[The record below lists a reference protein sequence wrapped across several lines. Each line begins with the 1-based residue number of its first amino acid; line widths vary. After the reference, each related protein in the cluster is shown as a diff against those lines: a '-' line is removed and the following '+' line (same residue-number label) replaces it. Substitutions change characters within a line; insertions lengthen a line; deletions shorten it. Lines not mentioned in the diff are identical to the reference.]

1 MSDLQSYEDYKALA
15 EQIRL
20 PSAAFINGAYQAGG
34 GVNMD
39 IINPA
44 TGDILTTIAMT
55 NAETTDYATSKAREA
70 FDQGQWSRCHPAERK
85 EILIRLC
92 KLMTRNR
99 HELAVM
105 ESLDSGKP
113 IQDCATID
121 LPEAINS
128 IKWHA
133 EAIDKIYDDVAP
145 TGEDA
150 MAMIIR
156 QPIGVVGCVLP
167 WNFPLL
173 MMAWKIG
180 PALAAG
186 NSVMIKPAEET
197 PLTAL
202 RMAELALEA
211 GIPRGVFQV
220 LPGDGL
226 TTGQAMGLH
235 PDIDMIS
242 FTGST
247 ETGRHFLRYSA
258 QSNLKKITLEC
269 GGKNPCLVLKDA
281 EYINKVAEHIA
292 MGAFWNMGQNC
303 SAISRVIVDKSRADE
318 LRKALL
324 FYIEQF
330 HQGDPLDPKNRLGVL
345 VSDTHFSKVKSFLDK
360 AAKDKLPAICGSVN
374 AKEKQITPT
383 VFYDVDP
390 AHILATDEV
399 FGPVL
404 CLILATDTDHAVQI
418 ANNTNYGL
426 TASIFSASIGTALRS
441 ARVLK
446 AGTVT
451 VNCYGEG
458 DITTPF
464 GGWKESGF
472 GGRDNGLA
480 AHDQFT
486 ETKTIW
492 VNLDD
497 VNDEELIIE

>member
-1 MSDLQSYEDYKALA
+1 MSDLQSLEDYMALA
-15 EQIRL
+15 IDMRL
-20 PSAAFINGAYQAGG
+20 PSAAFINGAYQSGG
-34 GVNMD
+34 GDHMETV
-39 IINPA
+39 NPA
-44 TGDILTTIAMT
+44 TGDHLTTIAMT
-55 NAETTDYATSKAREA
+55 NSDTADYAVSKAREA
-70 FDQGQWSRCHPAERK
+70 FDHGIWSSCHPSERK
-85 EILIRLC
+85 NVLIRLC
-92 KLMTRNR
+92 KLMTRHR

-113 IQDCATID
+113 IQDCALID
-121 LPEAINS
+121 LPEAIHC

-145 TGEDA
+145 TGDDA

-173 MMAWKIG
+173 MLAWKIG

-186 NSVMIKPAEET
+186 NSVIIKPAEET
-197 PLTAL
+197 TLTTL
-202 RMAELALEA
+202 RIAELAMEA

-220 LPGDGL
+220 LPGDGV
-226 TTGQAMGLH
+226 TTGKTMGLH

-247 ETGRHFLRYSA
+247 ATGRHFLRYSA
-258 QSNLKKITLEC
+258 ESNLKKITLEC

-281 EYINKVAEHIA
+281 EHIDKVAEHIA

-303 SAISRVIVDKSRADE
+303 SAISRVIIDKSRADE
-318 LRKALL
+318 LREALL
-324 FYIEQF
+324 FQTSQF
-330 HQGDPLDPKNRLGVL
+330 HQGNPLDPVNRLGVL
-345 VSDTHFSKVKSFLDK
+345 VSDNHFNKVKSYLDQGN
-360 AAKDKLPAICGSVN
+360 KDDLIKLCGDVN
-374 AKEKQITPT
+374 TKEKRITPT
-383 VFYDVDP
+383 IFDQVDP
-390 AHILATDEV
+390 KHTLARDEV

-404 CLILATDTDHAVQI
+404 SLIIAADTDHAVQI
-418 ANNTNYGL
+418 ANDTNYGL
-426 TASIFSASIGTALRS
+426 TASVFSASIGTALRS
-441 ARVLK
+441 ARILK

-458 DITTPF
+458 DISTPF

-492 VNLDD
+492 INLDD
-497 VNDEELIIE
+497 PLDENYIE

>member
-1 MSDLQSYEDYKALA
+1 MSDLQSYEYYKALA
-15 EQIRL
+15 EDIRF
-20 PSAAFINGAYQAGG
+20 PSAAFINGAFQNGG
-34 GVNMD
+34 GENMD
-39 IINPA
+39 AINPA
-44 TGDILTTIAMT
+44 TGTVLTNIAMT
-55 NAETTDYATSKAREA
+55 DAETTNYAVLKAREA
-70 FDQGQWSRCHPAERK
+70 FDQGEWSRCHPSERK
-85 EILIRLC
+85 DVLIRLC

-113 IQDCATID
+113 IQDCALID
-121 LPEAINS
+121 LPEAINC

-145 TGEDA
+145 TGDDA

-173 MMAWKIG
+173 MLAWKIG

-186 NSVMIKPAEET
+186 NSVIIKPAEET
-197 PLTAL
+197 TLTAL
-202 RMAELALEA
+202 RLAELAMEA
-211 GIPRGVFQV
+211 GIPRGALQV
-220 LPGDGL
+220 LPGNGQ

-258 QSNLKKITLEC
+258 ESNLKKITLEC

-281 EYINKVAEHIA
+281 DHMDKVAEHIA

-303 SAISRVIVDKSRADE
+303 SAISRVIVDQSRADE
-318 LRKALL
+318 LREALL
-324 FYIEQF
+324 FQISQF
-330 HQGDPLDPKNRLGVL
+330 HQGNPLDPKNRLGVL
-345 VSDTHFSKVKSFLDK
+345 ISDAHYVKVKSYLDQ
-360 AAKDKLPAICGSVN
+360 AGKDNLIPLCGTIDR
-374 AKEKQITPT
+374 KEKQITPT
-383 VFYDVDP
+383 VFEQVP
-390 AHILATDEV
+390 HHHMLAREEV

-404 CLILATDTDHAVQI
+404 SLIMASDTDQAVQM
-418 ANNTNYGL
+418 ANDTDYGL
-426 TASIFSASIGTALRS
+426 TASIFSTSIGTSLRS
-441 ARVLK
+441 ARILK

-451 VNCYGEG
+451 LNCYGEG

-472 GGRDNGLA
+472 GGRDNSLS

-492 VNLDD
+492 INLDD
-497 VNDEELIIE
+497 HSDEGLING